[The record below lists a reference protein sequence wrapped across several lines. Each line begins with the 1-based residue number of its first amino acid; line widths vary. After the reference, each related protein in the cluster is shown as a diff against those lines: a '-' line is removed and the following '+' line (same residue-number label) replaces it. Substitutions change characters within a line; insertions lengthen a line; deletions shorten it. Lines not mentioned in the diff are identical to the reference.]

1 MPTMVAVVVDLV
13 ALPDLCWDL
22 SAVAAEVK
30 RALSF

>member
-1 MPTMVAVVVDLV
+1 VVDLV
-13 ALPDLCWDL
+13 VLLDLCWDL